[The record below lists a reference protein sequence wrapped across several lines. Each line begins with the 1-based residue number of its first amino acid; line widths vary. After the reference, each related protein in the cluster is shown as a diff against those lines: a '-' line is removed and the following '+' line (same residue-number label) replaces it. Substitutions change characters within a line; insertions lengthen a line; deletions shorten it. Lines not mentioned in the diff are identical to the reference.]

1 MIWAMLLAYS
11 SFAACCAAQSS
22 PDRDVY
28 DENSASPYAHVEQTV
43 DSHFQLYCTKLQCH
57 VFSTVLECAMLDCT
71 VLCLARLYH
80 I

>member
-43 DSHFQLYCTKLQCH
+43 DSHFQLSTTPILGKVSFAPRL
-57 VFSTVLECAMLDCT
+57 STVSSRRT
-71 VLCLARLYH
+71 